1 MSIHQAF
8 SLLKKSPLSRQV
20 LVLSHVYLASFY
32 SLLISFLRGSV
43 SCLHAG
49 KKWGEKRAPK
59 KSGRTK
65 LCCKKAIQVFCSGWR
80 AGRPWEDIT
89 ATFWICI
96 SLMSHLIAP
105 LEQKGRRS
113 QLFAV
118 RQHTTA
124 AAAAVESC
132 LQGCRLFGEL
142 RGSEIQGRLEISR
155 QRANVVRGVRDLSP
169 SLDAGHNFC
178 RLNCAPAFCLFAM
191 PCSTGCVI
199 YRPGPLSCHVR
210 AVQTSS
216 WAREQ

>member
-32 SLLISFLRGSV
+32 SLLISFLRVSV

-124 AAAAVESC
+124 AAAVESC

-155 QRANVVRGVRDLSP
+155 QRANVVRGFEIYPPL
-169 SLDAGHNFC
+169 LM
-178 RLNCAPAFCLFAM
+178 PAIIFAD
-191 PCSTGCVI
+191 
-199 YRPGPLSCHVR
+199 
-210 AVQTSS
+210 
-216 WAREQ
+216 